1 MSKHRVTLPLAEWP
15 PEIRERLENALS
27 EVSAHQRRR
36 LIHGMGRWLK
46 AARDDGISPDRITA
60 ALWRARTVGLK
71 QTYRGAVRQAVV
83 TVFPTARGE
92 LYAGSEDGRKSPR
105 SPHDKLASLIER
117 TLARWPADWRLR
129 AQQML
134 RIDPEGLDSGLL
146 VQAWS
151 RDTIKG
157 RVENLSAHFAFCR
170 SELLPVDVTPQT
182 VRANLR
188 HRQQLCAAGALRIG
202 GTSVY
207 LSQLCGLAAALW
219 PERKW
224 TWLRKTRDKMK
235 KLAGAHPSRNDGRVV
250 SIVELRLEA
259 LAELKR
265 ADHAQGR
272 ARTQRQCIAA
282 HTRARTALGML
293 IIAEA
298 PIRVESLA
306 GIEIG
311 GQLSA
316 DLGTISLSAHE
327 TKEGAPDQ
335 RCLSDIAVAAIT
347 KYIQS
352 HRSLVAPSTETR
364 LFVADDG
371 APLSGD
377 HLSRKIGDH
386 CESKFGRRT
395 TAHPIRNSVGAF
407 IVGEAPEEAGLA
419 GAVLNHKS
427 EQVTSVYTRTA
438 DQVRPGEKLRDA
450 TTTAAA
456 LVGVR
461 PARKVDVR
469 PRRSRSLRAELA
481 EGAARRR

>member
-170 SELLPVDVTPQT
+170 SESLPVDVTPQT

-298 PIRVESLA
+298 PIRVEKSCRDRDRRPAQRRPWHDLA
-306 GIEIG
+306 LGSRNEG
-311 GQLSA
+311 RRPGSA
-316 DLGTISLSAHE
+316 LPIRH
-327 TKEGAPDQ
+327 
-335 RCLSDIAVAAIT
+335 CCC
-347 KYIQS
+347 
-352 HRSLVAPSTETR
+352 
-364 LFVADDG
+364 
-371 APLSGD
+371 GD
-377 HLSRKIGDH
+377 HQVHPVPSIA
-386 CESKFGRRT
+386 GR
-395 TAHPIRNSVGAF
+395 PFN
-407 IVGEAPEEAGLA
+407 
-419 GAVLNHKS
+419 
-427 EQVTSVYTRTA
+427 
-438 DQVRPGEKLRDA
+438 
-450 TTTAAA
+450 
-456 LVGVR
+456 
-461 PARKVDVR
+461 
-469 PRRSRSLRAELA
+469 
-481 EGAARRR
+481 